1 MDRRA
6 FTLSLGALAAIGGG
20 AYLMTQKDGALPG
33 ITPPAMAADGG
44 DVTPPAADII
54 LGDPD
59 APVTVIEYAS
69 YTCPHCADFHVN
81 SGTRLKADY
90 VDSGKV
96 KFIHREVYFDRYG
109 LWAGMIARCGGD
121 MRYYGMNDLIYRGQR
136 DWIGSGD
143 PEEVL
148 ENLKALGRTAGMS
161 NDQMEACLNDRAMA
175 ESMVAAYQQNAAAD
189 EINATPPTLVIDG
202 EKHSNMP
209 YDDLKAIIDAK
220 LGM

>member
-1 MDRRA
+1 M
-6 FTLSLGALAAIGGG
+6 
-20 AYLMTQKDGALPG
+20 
-33 ITPPAMAADGG
+33 
-44 DVTPPAADII
+44 
-54 LGDPD
+54 
-59 APVTVIEYAS
+59 
-69 YTCPHCADFHVN
+69 
-81 SGTRLKADY
+81 RLKADY
-90 VDSGKV
+90 VDTGKV

-109 LWAGMIARCGGD
+109 LWAGMIARCGGE
-121 MRYYGMNDLIYRGQR
+121 MRYYGMNDLLYRGQR

-189 EINATPPTLVIDG
+189 EINATPTLVIDG
-202 EKHSNMP
+202 EKHSNMS
-209 YDDLKAIIDAK
+209 YEDLKAIIDAK